1 MPIDRIQGYEV
12 LMTLFD
18 GESRAAEGFRAVVG
32 EELRS
37 LATE

>member
-18 GESRAAEGFRAVVG
+18 GEVAPLKVSGQ
-32 EELRS
+32 
-37 LATE
+37 